1 MKALA
6 VVSQSSALS
15 SGQEQLLL
23 DYIDA
28 FSTLEE
34 KAKQEI
40 YEQTHQQEHPD
51 QGVSQMIK
59 RWSQR
64 IAEQSML
71 DGEIKGK
78 IEGEIDALITVAQA
92 KGINLEP
99 TELELLKAKGI
110 DQIKKAL
117 VILVNAKS
125 KNDLNI
131 LFQS

>member
-1 MKALA
+1 
-6 VVSQSSALS
+6 
-15 SGQEQLLL
+15 
-23 DYIDA
+23 
-28 FSTLEE
+28 
-34 KAKQEI
+34 
-40 YEQTHQQEHPD
+40 
-51 QGVSQMIK
+51 MIK

-71 DGEIKGK
+71 EGEIR
-78 IEGEIDALITVAQA
+78 GEIDALITVAQA
-92 KGINLEP
+92 KGIKLEP

-117 VILVNAKS
+117 VLLVNAQS